1 MSSYN
6 SEENCLEGEML
17 LEKIQEGNA
26 QMIMRLKQEADDFIQ
41 IFPASL
47 AIELYRRFRKKDT
60 NPVSRYKGVLEF
72 APGLQIEVNSYKAIR
87 R

>member
-1 MSSYN
+1 MLMSLKALT
-6 SEENCLEGEML
+6 EEYV
-17 LEKIQEGNA
+17 
-26 QMIMRLKQEADDFIQ
+26 Q

-60 NPVSRYKGVLEF
+60 NPVSRYKGTLEF
-72 APGLQIEVNSYKAIR
+72 APGLEIDVNTYKAIR